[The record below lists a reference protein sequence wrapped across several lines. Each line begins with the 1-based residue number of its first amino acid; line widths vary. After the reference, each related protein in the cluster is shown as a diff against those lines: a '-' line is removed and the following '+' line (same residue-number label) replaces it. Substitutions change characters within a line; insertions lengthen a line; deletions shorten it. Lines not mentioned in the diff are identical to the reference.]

1 MLNILAGEIGGV
13 GRAARL
19 PVLRATAGILSVR
32 YMYLRQCAGMV
43 DRVLRAGISSICGRV
58 GGLISKAYNIPN
70 WKFHHQFFSYI
81 PLLSRVCRRQLCDAD
96 LQEFLRTRPS
106 PTFRCDSED
115 W

>member
-32 YMYLRQCAGMV
+32 YIYLRQRAGMV

-58 GGLISKAYNIPN
+58 GRLISRAYNIPN
-70 WKFHHQFFSYI
+70 WKFNFQFFFLP
-81 PLLSRVCRRQLCDAD
+81 PLTFPR
-96 LQEFLRTRPS
+96 LQKTAL
-106 PTFRCDSED
+106 
-115 W
+115 